1 MSSQACTWESTVL
14 PQVAEAVERPKD
26 ADPWGKER
34 ELLCRN
40 TLMVVTQGSDGEDRW
55 SCRGQSQVGVTD
67 MGSVPGWGR
76 PSETRHSHPLQ
87 YSCLENPIDRGAQ
100 RATVYGIAESDLTE
114 WLSTRGM
121 GQEGL
126 RYKGLSLHWKALCL
140 LILAWGTP
148 LPRDNVFWYSDDY
161 GYVIYIIP

>member
-14 PQVAEAVERPKD
+14 PQVAEVVERPKD

-67 MGSVPGWGR
+67 MVQSLGGEDHLKQG
-76 PSETRHSHPLQ
+76 TATHSNISQL
-87 YSCLENPIDRGAQ
+87 
-100 RATVYGIAESDLTE
+100 
-114 WLSTRGM
+114 
-121 GQEGL
+121 
-126 RYKGLSLHWKALCL
+126 
-140 LILAWGTP
+140 
-148 LPRDNVFWYSDDY
+148 
-161 GYVIYIIP
+161 